1 MRNRFD
7 EQLALLNVELIKMG
21 SLCELAVSNAMK
33 GLFDGSEEM
42 LNIAVDTDHEIDEK
56 EKEIENLCLK
66 LLLQQ
71 QPVARDLRVISSA
84 LKMISDME
92 RIGDQASDISEIAGI
107 IKGTDAQTHT
117 HLKKMSD
124 AATKMVADAVRS
136 FVDKDLKLA
145 HQVMRDDDIVDEVFN
160 KMRQDIIAFIRG
172 GEVSA
177 ELCLENRRPC
187 RKHRRVGGVF
197 HPWRAPLPR
206 GTLRRQIVQCG
217 GSGTAGHCAAAVHS
231 KSEN

>member
-117 HLKKMSD
+117 HLKKMAD

-145 HQVMRDDDIVDEVFN
+145 HQVMRDDDVVDEVFN

-172 GEVSA
+172 GEASA
-177 ELCLENRRPC
+177 ELCLDLMMIAKYLERIGD
-187 RKHRRVGGVF
+187 H
-197 HPWRAPLPR
+197 
-206 GTLRRQIVQCG
+206 
-217 GSGTAGHCAAAVHS
+217 AVNIAEWVEFSILGEHLS
-231 KSEN
+231 REERYADK

>member
-92 RIGDQASDISEIAGI
+92 RIGDQASDIAEIAGI

-136 FVDKDLKLA
+136 FVDKDLKLWT
-145 HQVMRDDDIVDEVFN
+145 RI
-160 KMRQDIIAFIRG
+160 
-172 GEVSA
+172 SS
-177 ELCLENRRPC
+177 
-187 RKHRRVGGVF
+187 
-197 HPWRAPLPR
+197 LPTR
-206 GTLRRQIVQCG
+206 
-217 GSGTAGHCAAAVHS
+217 
-231 KSEN
+231 